1 MTRVTRLSR
10 IGFVIPVYNEAKS
23 LPHFFAAM
31 APVLRPLADSCRFQ
45 FIFVNDGSNDETLPM
60 LLAAQAED
68 PRILVL
74 DLSRNFGKEAA
85 LTAGIDYADSDAV
98 IPIDVDLQDPPE
110 VIPQLIAQWRAGFDI
125 VNARRRDRPTDSISK
140 RLSAR
145 LYYKIHNVLADQKMP
160 DDVGDF
166 RLIDRKVVAALKA
179 MPERRRFMKGLFS
192 WVGFRSTVVDYE
204 RQPRAAGQSRLSA
217 WKLWNLAIE
226 GITGFSTLPLRIW
239 TYIGAGVATFAFG
252 YMGVILTRTL
262 IYGPDVPGYPSLLMS
277 ILFIGGV
284 QLIGIGV
291 LGEYLGRVYI
301 EVKQRPT
308 YIIGQAYAGS
318 DILKPVPTPKRGGAL
333 REVS

>member
-1 MTRVTRLSR
+1 MTRLSR
-10 IGFVIPVYNEAKS
+10 LKLISLVIPVYNESKS
-23 LPHFFAAM
+23 LANFFAALD
-31 APVLRPLADSCRFQ
+31 PVLKRLSEAYRFQ
-45 FIFVNDGSNDETLPM
+45 LVFVNDGSQDNTLPL
-60 LLAAQAED
+60 LLAAQATD
-68 PRILVL
+68 PRIVIL

-85 LTAGIDYADSDAV
+85 LTAGIDYAEGDAV
-98 IPIDVDLQDPPE
+98 IPIDADLQDPPD
-110 VIPQLIAQWRAGFDI
+110 VIPHLIAHWRAGFDV
-125 VNARRRDRPTDSISK
+125 VNARRRDRPTDSLPK

-145 LYYKIHNVLADQKMP
+145 LYYKIHNLLADQKMP

-166 RLIDRKVVAALKA
+166 RLIDRKVVTALKA

-204 RQPRAAGQSRLSA
+204 RQPRSAGQSQISA

-239 TYIGAGVATFAFG
+239 TYIGAGVAAFAFA
-252 YMGVILTRTL
+252 YMGVILVRTL

-284 QLIGIGV
+284 PLIGIGV

-301 EVKQRPT
+301 EVNQRP
-308 YIIGQAYAGS
+308 
-318 DILKPVPTPKRGGAL
+318 
-333 REVS
+333 

>member
-1 MTRVTRLSR
+1 VSKPKLISL
-10 IGFVIPVYNEAKS
+10 VIPVFNEAKS
-23 LPHFFAAM
+23 LPGFFRAM
-31 APVLRPLADSCRFQ
+31 TPVLAPLSIDYRFQ
-45 FIFVNDGSNDETLPM
+45 FVFVNDGSQDATLP
-60 LLAAQAED
+60 LLIETQQMD
-68 PRILVL
+68 PRIVIL

-85 LTAGIDYADSDAV
+85 LTAGIDYAEGDAV

-110 VIPQLIAQWRAGFDI
+110 VIPLLIAEWRAGFDV
-125 VNARRRDRPTDSISK
+125 VNARRRDRPTDSLPK

-145 LYYKIHNVLADQKMP
+145 LYYKVHNLLADQKMP

-166 RLIDRKVVAALKA
+166 RLIDRKVVTALKA

-192 WVGFRSTVVDYE
+192 WVGFRTTVVDYE
-204 RQPRAAGQSRLSA
+204 RQPRAAGHSSLSA

-239 TYIGAGVATFAFG
+239 TYLGASVAALAFI
-252 YMGVILTRTL
+252 YMGITLIRTL
-262 IYGPDVPGYPSLLMS
+262 LHGSDVPGYPSLLIS
-277 ILFIGGV
+277 VLFMGGV

-308 YIIGQAYAGS
+308 YIVGQTYAGG
-318 DILKPVPTPKRGGAL
+318 DVVKPLPLPSRPRQMRSA
-333 REVS
+333 S

>member
-1 MTRVTRLSR
+1 MTRLSR
-10 IGFVIPVYNEAKS
+10 LKLISLVIPVYNESKS
-23 LPHFFAAM
+23 LANFFAALD
-31 APVLRPLADSCRFQ
+31 PVLKPLSEAYRFQ
-45 FIFVNDGSNDETLPM
+45 LVFVNDGSQDNTLPL
-60 LLAAQAED
+60 LLAAQATD
-68 PRILVL
+68 PRIVVL

-85 LTAGIDYADSDAV
+85 LTAGIDYAEGDAV
-98 IPIDVDLQDPPE
+98 IPIDADLQDPPD
-110 VIPQLIAQWRAGFDI
+110 VIPHLIAHWRAGFDV
-125 VNARRRDRPTDSISK
+125 VNARRRDRPTDSLPK

-145 LYYKIHNVLADQKMP
+145 LYYKIHNLLADQKMP

-166 RLIDRKVVAALKA
+166 RLIDRKVVTALKA

-204 RQPRAAGQSRLSA
+204 RQPRSAGQSQISA

-239 TYIGAGVATFAFG
+239 TYIGAGVAAFAFA
-252 YMGVILTRTL
+252 YMGVILVRTL

-301 EVKQRPT
+301 EV
-308 YIIGQAYAGS
+308 
-318 DILKPVPTPKRGGAL
+318 
-333 REVS
+333 

>member
-1 MTRVTRLSR
+1 MSRVSKPKLISL
-10 IGFVIPVYNEAKS
+10 VIPVFNEAKS
-23 LPHFFAAM
+23 LPGFFRAM
-31 APVLRPLADSCRFQ
+31 TPVLAPLSIDYRFQ
-45 FIFVNDGSNDETLPM
+45 FVFVNDGSQDATLP
-60 LLAAQAED
+60 LLIETQQMD
-68 PRILVL
+68 PRIVIL

-85 LTAGIDYADSDAV
+85 LTAGIDYAEGDAV

-110 VIPQLIAQWRAGFDI
+110 VIPLLIAEWRAGFDV
-125 VNARRRDRPTDSISK
+125 VNARRRDRPTDSLPK

-145 LYYKIHNVLADQKMP
+145 LYYKVHNLLADQKMP

-166 RLIDRKVVAALKA
+166 RLIDRKVVTALKA

-192 WVGFRSTVVDYE
+192 WVGFRTTVVDYE
-204 RQPRAAGQSRLSA
+204 RQPRAAGHSSLSA

-239 TYIGAGVATFAFG
+239 TYLGASVAALAFI
-252 YMGVILTRTL
+252 YMGITLIRTL
-262 IYGPDVPGYPSLLMS
+262 LHGSDVPGYPSLLIS
-277 ILFIGGV
+277 VLFMGGV

-308 YIIGQAYAGS
+308 YIVGQTYAGG
-318 DILKPVPTPKRGGAL
+318 DVVKPLPLPSRPRQMRSA
-333 REVS
+333 S